1 MRILKYNKFRLS
13 RREGIPSSILKAV
26 GEIIRDVRTR
36 GNVAILSFTEKFDG
50 VSLSEDM
57 LRLDQ
62 SELERAYR
70 AIPERLRRALRNSAE
85 RIRMFQERQMPEGFY
100 IETAPGV
107 EVGVTFDP
115 VQSAG
120 FYIPG
125 GSAAY
130 PSTVLMTALP
140 AKVAG
145 VDRRVLFTPP
155 RRDGEVPLAI
165 LAAAYLAGVD
175 EVYRV
180 GGAQAIAA
188 MAYGTSTIGK
198 VEKIVG
204 PGNIYVTAAKMIVS
218 MDVGVDMPA
227 GPSEVLIY
235 SEDDNRADWIAADIM
250 AQAEHD
256 PMARAFLVTPNKT
269 LAKKVKEKVEREA
282 LSAPRRDILDR
293 SLSQAAIIVA
303 EDRREGIVI
312 INEVAPEHLQIIGSG
327 SEEVLSRVR
336 NAGAV
341 FMGDYTPVAIGDY
354 TAGTNHVLP
363 TMGWSKRASPLS
375 VRDFLRAREYVR
387 CTKEGLRAVGEDG
400 RTLAVSEGLLNHA
413 RSIEIRMKQEV
424 RRNERQ

>member
-1 MRILKYNKFRLS
+1 MKILKYNKFRLS
-13 RREGIPSSILKAV
+13 RREGIPNSILRVV

-36 GNVAILSFTEKFDG
+36 GNTAILDYTEKFDG
-50 VSLSEDM
+50 VRLSQDR

-70 AIPERLRRALRNSAE
+70 QIPEALRRALSNSAE
-85 RIRMFQERQMPEGFY
+85 RIRIFQERQMPEGFS

-125 GSAAY
+125 GRAAY

-145 VDRRVLFTPP
+145 ADRRVLFTPP
-155 RRDGEVPLAI
+155 GRDGEVPMAI
-165 LAAAYLAGVD
+165 LAAANMAGVD

-218 MDVGVDMPA
+218 SQVGVDMPA

-235 SEDDNRADWIAADIM
+235 SEETDKADWITADII

-256 PMARAFLVTPNKT
+256 PMARALLVTPNRV
-269 LAKKVKEKVEREA
+269 LAKIVKEKVEREA

-293 SLSQAAIIVA
+293 SLSQAIVIVA
-303 EDRREGIVI
+303 KDRGQGIAI
-312 INEVAPEHLQIIGSG
+312 INEVAPEHLELVGGG
-327 SEEVLSRVR
+327 SEEVSTEVR

-341 FMGDYTPVAIGDY
+341 FIGDYTPVAIGDY

-375 VRDFLRAREYVR
+375 VRDFLRAREYVK
-387 CTKEGLRAVGEDG
+387 CTKEGLRLIAEDG
-400 RTLAVSEGLLNHA
+400 RTLAVAEGLLNHA
-413 RSIEIRMKQEV
+413 RSIEIRLSQD
-424 RRNERQ
+424 

>member
-1 MRILKYNKFRLS
+1 MS
-13 RREGIPSSILKAV
+13 SSILRAV

-36 GNVAILSFTEKFDG
+36 GNAAILAYTEKFDG
-50 VSLSEDM
+50 VRLSEGG
-57 LRLDQ
+57 LRVDQ
-62 SELERAYR
+62 GELERAYR
-70 AIPERLRRALRNSAE
+70 AIPEALRRALSNSAQ
-85 RIRMFQERQMPEGFY
+85 RIRMFQERQMLEGFS
-100 IETAPGV
+100 IETAPGI
-107 EVGVTFDP
+107 EVGVIFDP

-125 GSAAY
+125 GRAAY

-155 RRDGEVPLAI
+155 GRNGEVPMTI
-165 LAAAYLAGVD
+165 LAAAHLAGVD

-218 MDVGVDMPA
+218 SEVGVDMPA

-235 SEDDNRADWIAADIM
+235 AEDTDRADWIAADIM

-256 PMARAFLVTPNKT
+256 PMARALLVTPNRT
-269 LAKKVKEKVEREA
+269 LAKKVKERVEREA
-282 LSAPRRDILDR
+282 LSAPRRDILDK
-293 SLSQAAIIVA
+293 SLSKAVIIVA
-303 EDRREGIVI
+303 EDRGEGTVI
-312 INEVAPEHLQIIGSG
+312 INEVAPEHLELIGSG

-341 FMGDYTPVAIGDY
+341 FIGDYTPVAIGDY
-354 TAGTNHVLP
+354 AAGTNHVLP

-387 CTKEGLRAVGEDG
+387 CTKGGLRAIGEDV
-400 RTLAVSEGLLNHA
+400 RTLAVAEGLLNHA
-413 RSIEIRMKQEV
+413 RSIEV
-424 RRNERQ
+424 RLNQDETGGQKR